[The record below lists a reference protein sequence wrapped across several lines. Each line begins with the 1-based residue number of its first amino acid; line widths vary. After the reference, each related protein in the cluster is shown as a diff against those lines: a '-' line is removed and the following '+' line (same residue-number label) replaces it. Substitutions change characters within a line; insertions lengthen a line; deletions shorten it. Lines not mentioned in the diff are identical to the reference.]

1 MSIYVIYLSFCE
13 NAKLSLHF
21 GAHLSWDPELNRLNS
36 LDHSLGL
43 DRLGILRVSLAV
55 RGATKD

>member
-1 MSIYVIYLSFCE
+1 MLYTCHSVK